1 MTTAQY
7 HVFEALNPFF
17 GVVLKGLRGLVDGK
31 HYFDT
36 FADDALFESRYQL
49 SRLASGDTR
58 ARQSDGK
65 PRRIRQDDQTSLRR
79 RNLLCIAPGIA
90 AS

>member
-36 FADDALFESRYQL
+36 FADDALFESRYHFPGWPPAIRGRVNL
-49 SRLASGDTR
+49 MASLAGY
-58 ARQSDGK
+58 
-65 PRRIRQDDQTSLRR
+65 IRQDDQTSLRR
-79 RNLLCIAPGIA
+79 RTCCASLPG
-90 AS
+90 